1 MTRKECIEKAF
12 DIIAHKPERETL
24 IALSYFSDALKADDD
39 NSYTNSQIEF
49 YVILLNLYHKQPNAE
64 ERIKEFVGKKIILNH
79 SSTYSLQYVIQN
91 KVLKIHDS
99 QVYIFGF
106 ENYLHTLLNED
117 LALMWIKS
125 IKFDAFLAKYQIWKN
140 QKSIEKQELLQ
151 IEQMF
156 ESFDNELLK

>member
-1 MTRKECIEKAF
+1 MQA
-12 DIIAHKPERETL
+12 P
-24 IALSYFSDALKADDD
+24 DD

-64 ERIKEFVGKKIILNH
+64 ERIKDFLGNNILLNYYNSYEPSFVSTILNK
-79 SSTYSLQYVIQN
+79 SLKLGSNDIKSFKFSEYT
-91 KVLKIHDS
+91 K
-99 QVYIFGF
+99 
-106 ENYLHTLLNED
+106 TLINED
-117 LALMWIKS
+117 LASMWIKS
-125 IKFDAFLAKYQIWKN
+125 IKFDAFLAKYEIWKN